1 MILKKNFNPLKVI
14 SYVWRELLA
23 ATLVSGLVFWLYTQ
37 EVKTVALPF
46 TPIGIL
52 GTALAIFLAFRNNAS
67 YARWW
72 EARTIWANLL
82 NSSRIFARQ
91 IIANADSAL
100 AFDKGGGTDKVQAY
114 KKEMIHRQIAFAHAL
129 RLELRRQTVWEEIKP
144 FISETEYRELLGAQN
159 KANLLLQKQG
169 ARIKEG
175 MRAEILGPFDNIT
188 LEPNLAACNN
198 WQTACERI
206 KETPMLRQYEYFTR
220 LFVWIF
226 IVLLPFSLMD
236 ALKAMPALVM
246 PFAIVIAFVFA
257 TIERVGAVNEN
268 PFENKIQDV
277 PLTAICRTIE
287 RDLKE
292 QLGET
297 DLPPKLEPENG
308 YLY

>member
-1 MILKKNFNPLKVI
+1 MILKKNFSPLKVL

-23 ATLVSGLVFWLYTQ
+23 AALVSGLVFGLYVN
-37 EVKTVALPF
+37 EVKTVALPL

-52 GTALAIFLAFRNNAS
+52 GTALAIFLAFRNNSS

-72 EARTIWANLL
+72 EARTIWASLL
-82 NSSRIFARQ
+82 NNSRIFARQ
-91 IIANADSAL
+91 IIANADSAS
-100 AFDKGGGTDKVQAY
+100 AIGKGGGPEAVQAY
-114 KKEMIHRQIAFAHAL
+114 KKEMIYRQIAFVHAL
-129 RLELRRQTVWEEIKP
+129 RLALRRQTAWEEIAP
-144 FISETEYRELLGAQN
+144 FLGAAEYRELLRVQN

-188 LEPNLAACNN
+188 LEPNIAACNN
-198 WQTACERI
+198 WQAACERI

-220 LFVWIF
+220 VFVWIF
-226 IVLLPFSLMD
+226 ILLLPFSLID
-236 ALKAMPALVM
+236 AFKTMPGLAV
-246 PFAIVIAFVFA
+246 PFTVLLAFVFA

>member
-91 IIANADSAL
+91 I
-100 AFDKGGGTDKVQAY
+100 V
-114 KKEMIHRQIAFAHAL
+114 
-129 RLELRRQTVWEEIKP
+129 
-144 FISETEYRELLGAQN
+144 
-159 KANLLLQKQG
+159 
-169 ARIKEG
+169 
-175 MRAEILGPFDNIT
+175 IT
-188 LEPNLAACNN
+188 
-198 WQTACERI
+198 
-206 KETPMLRQYEYFTR
+206 
-220 LFVWIF
+220 
-226 IVLLPFSLMD
+226 
-236 ALKAMPALVM
+236 
-246 PFAIVIAFVFA
+246 FVFA
-257 TIERVGAVNEN
+257 TIERVGVVNEN

-297 DLPPKLEPENG
+297 GLPPKLEPENG

>member
-23 ATLVSGLVFWLYTQ
+23 ATLVSGLVFWLYRQ

-91 IIANADSAL
+91 
-100 AFDKGGGTDKVQAY
+100 
-114 KKEMIHRQIAFAHAL
+114 
-129 RLELRRQTVWEEIKP
+129 
-144 FISETEYRELLGAQN
+144 
-159 KANLLLQKQG
+159 
-169 ARIKEG
+169 
-175 MRAEILGPFDNIT
+175 
-188 LEPNLAACNN
+188 
-198 WQTACERI
+198 
-206 KETPMLRQYEYFTR
+206 
-220 LFVWIF
+220 
-226 IVLLPFSLMD
+226 
-236 ALKAMPALVM
+236 
-246 PFAIVIAFVFA
+246 IVIAFVFA